1 METRRSTINHR
12 NLCTKVIRT
21 ANQSNLHDNLND
33 KTIKE
38 NKSGLISGPITLLG
52 NVTKVQV
59 KA

>member
-12 NLCTKVIRT
+12 NLCTEVIRT
-21 ANQSNLHDNLND
+21 ANQSYHDNLND